1 MPSTVAN
8 ASTNSSLRIAS
19 LISSGTE
26 IIYALGLGDAV
37 VAVSH
42 ECDYPPAVAQL
53 PRVTLSNVD
62 SLAASGEI
70 DEQVKEL
77 SNGGTALYEIDR
89 DALIRLRPDVIIT
102 QAQCDVCA
110 VRYQEVL
117 DLVQSAP
124 ELSHTRVI
132 ALNPQSLG
140 DVFQDMLRAGEA
152 LDACQAAEHV
162 VAQLRSRIA
171 AVRDR
176 TRSLP
181 RPRVAC
187 IEWIEP
193 LMLAA
198 NWTPELIDIAGGHC
212 PLATAG
218 AHSTYSSWDDVL
230 AFDPEVLVVAPCG
243 FDLPRTIREAAVIA
257 AWPHFNRL
265 SAVRQ
270 GRVYAADGN
279 AYFNR
284 SGPRLVESVEIL
296 VHLFH
301 PDTFSGTGVSPVT
314 NRCDAGSTVRSLF
327 PELRTTPQSRS
338 RP

>member
-1 MPSTVAN
+1 MGTPSARLRP
-8 ASTNSSLRIAS
+8 ASSRIAS

-26 IIYALGLGDAV
+26 IIYSLGLGDRV

-42 ECDYPPAVAQL
+42 ECDYPAEVAQL
-53 PRVTLSNVD
+53 PRVTFSNVD
-62 SLAASGEI
+62 SLAASGAI
-70 DEQVKEL
+70 DEQVKKL
-77 SNGGTALYEIDR
+77 SSGGAALYGIDR
-89 DALIRLRPDVIIT
+89 DALIRLRPDFIVT

-110 VRYQEVL
+110 VRYQDVL
-117 DLVQSAP
+117 DLVRAAP
-124 ELSHTRVI
+124 ELLHTRVI
-132 ALNPQSLG
+132 ALNPQSLN
-140 DVFQDMLRAGEA
+140 DVFQDMLRVGDALNACDEA
-152 LDACQAAEHV
+152 ERA
-162 VAQLRSRIA
+162 VAQLRSRIT

-181 RPRVAC
+181 RSRVAC

-198 NWTPELIDIAGGHC
+198 NWTPELIEIAGGHC

-218 AHSTYSSWDDVL
+218 TYSTYSSWDDVV

-257 AWPHFNRL
+257 AWPRFNGL

-284 SGPRLVESVEIL
+284 SGPRLVDSVEIFAQ
-296 VHLFH
+296 LFH
-301 PDTFSGTGVSPVT
+301 PETFNGTGVPPVT
-314 NRCDAGSTVRSLF
+314 HRRDAGSTMRRL
-327 PELRTTPQSRS
+327 LG
-338 RP
+338 